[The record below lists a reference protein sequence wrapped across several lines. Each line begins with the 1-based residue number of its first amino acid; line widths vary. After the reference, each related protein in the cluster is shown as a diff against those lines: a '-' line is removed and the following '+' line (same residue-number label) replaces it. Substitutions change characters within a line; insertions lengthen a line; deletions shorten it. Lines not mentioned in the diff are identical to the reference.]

1 VSLLPVKQGTLLFL
15 MVLAASTAEADSWAG
30 AVTKEV
36 FSASREYF
44 VRVVPGESPGD
55 TYGFSGMKKGRYATA
70 EFYRRAAD
78 RSYRLVAEA
87 NLLNPIAP
95 VEFFVSN
102 AGHLA
107 AVDNW
112 HNIGYG
118 KVLAIY
124 DASGRVIHSYELKD
138 LFRDEEIAAFDRSIS
153 SIYWHS
159 GPMYVREDQTTLL
172 VTVRGGADFLF
183 GLQSGQYKYCE
194 SHAKTFR
201 CRITNQP
208 GAWGP
213 NVGFELTK

>member
-1 VSLLPVKQGTLLFL
+1 MGSSRKTTLLFL
-15 MVLAASTAEADSWAG
+15 TALAVSSAG
-30 AVTKEV
+30 ADDWPGPQTKEA

-44 VRVVPGESPGD
+44 VRVTPGDSLGD
-55 TYGFSGMKKGRYATA
+55 TYGFLGMKKGRYAAA
-70 EFYRRAAD
+70 EFYRRAED

-118 KVLAIY
+118 KVLSIY
-124 DASGRVIHSYELKD
+124 DSRGQVIHAYELKD
-138 LFRDEEIAAFDRSIS
+138 LFREDEIKAFQRSIS
-153 SIYWHS
+153 SIYWRN
-159 GPMYVREDQTTLL
+159 GPIYVREDQTTLL

-183 GLQSGQYKYCE
+183 GLETGQYKYCE
-194 SHAKTFR
+194 RYEKTFR
-201 CRITNQP
+201 CRNTNQLRD
-208 GAWGP
+208 WGP
-213 NVGFELTK
+213 NVRFELTK